1 MRNNDEQLRHFTPLL
16 RRIVVIVALLTA
28 APVVLWSITA
38 FVRSYVGPPQLPSF
52 RRLAAARDA
61 AARQRAG
68 QESSDRNG
76 DQPAAQAPA
85 DPTSSAPTVE
95 ARATTTDA
103 RGDLMASDGQGS
115 PAPPSAPAPANP
127 SNITTT
133 IPSVVTDAAAKP
145 SDRFID
151 RIPPDVATETGAL
164 ASNQPAAA
172 DASPAD
178 AMPAAEPLHGPI
190 PLPRQRPRI
199 FAMAQLT
206 ASAGSRARIRRA
218 RPGAAA
224 AAGISRTA
232 GGRGRAGVA
241 QPARF
246 HPGAV
251 SGSSSR
257 SYRAPSIPD
266 ALRPRPQGLRPAAG
280 RCFTTNTA
288 ACPSRRRSASR
299 WRTRRRIW
307 RSPTNSTRG
316 RIARR
321 PS

>member
-1 MRNNDEQLRHFTPLL
+1 MRNNDEQLRHYTPLL

-52 RRLAAARDA
+52 RRLAAAPTTQPPDSG
-61 AARQRAG
+61 AG

-85 DPTSSAPTVE
+85 DPISSAPTVE

-133 IPSVVTDAAAKP
+133 TPSVVTDAAAKP
-145 SDRFID
+145 SDRFVD

-206 ASAGSRARIRRA
+206 AT
-218 RPGAAA
+218 AAA
-224 AAGISRTA
+224 AS
-232 GGRGRAGVA
+232 
-241 QPARF
+241 
-246 HPGAV
+246 PGA
-251 SGSSSR
+251 R
-257 SYRAPSIPD
+257 SPRAVPIP
-266 ALRPRPQGLRPAAG
+266 RPRPGLAGPPTAAEPASHGPLDFIQGLFG
-280 RCFTTNTA
+280 QQ
-288 ACPSRRRSASR
+288 
-299 WRTRRRIW
+299 
-307 RSPTNSTRG
+307 
-316 RIARR
+316 
-321 PS
+321 